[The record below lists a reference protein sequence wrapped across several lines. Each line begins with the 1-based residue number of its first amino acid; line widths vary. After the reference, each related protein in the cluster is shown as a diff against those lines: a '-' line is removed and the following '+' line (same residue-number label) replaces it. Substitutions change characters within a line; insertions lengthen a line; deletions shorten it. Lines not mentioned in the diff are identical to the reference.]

1 MCREGRAASVQLVD
15 MGGSSSTAH
24 DAHRK
29 RLMAVEV
36 AYHALLLLLPA
47 VSMRVSGFLFH
58 VAAVILGSLFRQVRT
73 CPVTLGGIR
82 AHRASGLTS
91 SAHPLAAR
99 SQRLRIACVV
109 ALGLGSMVLG
119 AATVVA
125 QNPSLPE
132 SPERPN
138 AGQNAPMAAADSF
151 QLAQQQ
157 MNRGNYESA
166 IALLE
171 QLANDH
177 PNRTTFQYELINAY
191 EETKAYDE
199 ALAVLDRISNDNSVS
214 DVVDRGR
221 LQHLAGR
228 EEQARQTWEA
238 AIALYPERAS
248 TYRSIYHTLSNLRQ
262 FNLAIQIVEEGRETL
277 NDPAAFRT
285 ELARLYSLDG
295 QHDAA
300 LREYVALLEDDG
312 RRVRFVKS
320 RLQPF
325 LDQSGDLGGAA
336 QVLEDAVAEHPENE
350 AYLDLLAWLYAEQDD
365 YDAALDAYTRL
376 DSLRGDEG
384 ETVLNL
390 ARQAADANDF
400 DAARRALRTTRTQF
414 ADTRAAQ
421 LAVKI
426 EGDMAYRQWT
436 QAEPFTDEAAQAAD
450 SAWKTYQSA
459 IDSAS
464 TNSSDMPDAYATVW
478 MRLAELAL
486 EVRND
491 PSAARTA
498 HAALR
503 QFQSH
508 EAERTLLAA
517 RIALRTN
524 DLSAARAHL
533 DSLAGSNT
541 TRPPHQSAQHLLALL
556 DVHDGHPE
564 QAQERL
570 SPLLSSLSHDAANDA
585 VALQTAL
592 RHFGGPDSTTA
603 ALQHY
608 AQGLIRER
616 QHRWAAA
623 DSVYGTIATDMP
635 QHPLAERARYRQARV
650 AAHLDSPAA
659 SAEALRTF
667 ATQFPHHPWA
677 DRALFHAARLLDYA
691 ENQPGEARSVYMR
704 LLDEHPNSVFA
715 SEVRVRVR
723 SLPNS

>member
-1 MCREGRAASVQLVD
+1 
-15 MGGSSSTAH
+15 
-24 DAHRK
+24 
-29 RLMAVEV
+29 
-36 AYHALLLLLPA
+36 
-47 VSMRVSGFLFH
+47 MRVFGFSFH
-58 VAAVILGSLFRQVRT
+58 VAATILGWLFRQVRT
-73 CPVTLGGIR
+73 CTVAFRGMR
-82 AHRASGLTS
+82 AHRASGS
-91 SAHPLAAR
+91 VSPAPPLAPPTQSAK
-99 SQRLRIACVV
+99 IAYVM
-109 ALGLGSMVLG
+109 ALGFGSIVLCST
-119 AATVVA
+119 TVVA

-132 SPERPN
+132 PPGRPN
-138 AGQNAPMAAADSF
+138 AEQTAPTTAADSF
-151 QLAQQQ
+151 RLAQQQ
-157 MNRGNYESA
+157 MSRGNYEPA

-171 QLANDH
+171 QLTSDH
-177 PNRTTFQYELINAY
+177 PNRTTFHYELIDAY

-214 DVVDRGR
+214 DMVEKGR

-228 EEQARQTWEA
+228 EDQARQTWEE

-277 NDPAAFRT
+277 NDPSAFRT

-300 LREYVALLEDDG
+300 LREYVALLEEDG

-350 AYLDLLAWLYAEQDD
+350 VYLDLLAWLYAEQDD

-426 EGDMAYRQWT
+426 AGDMAYRQWT
-436 QAEPFTDEAAQAAD
+436 QAEPFTDEAAEAAD

-464 TNSSDMPDAYATVW
+464 TNSSDAPEAYATVW

-491 PSAARTA
+491 PDAARTA
-498 HAALR
+498 HAALG
-503 QFQSH
+503 QFQGY

-524 DLSAARAHL
+524 NLNAARAHL
-533 DSLAGSNT
+533 DSLAESNT
-541 TRPPHQSAQHLLALL
+541 NEPPHRSARHLLALL
-556 DVHDGHPE
+556 DVHDGQPE

-570 SPLLSSLSHDAANDA
+570 STLLSTLSHDTANDA
-585 VALQTAL
+585 VALQAAL
-592 RHFGGPDSTTA
+592 RHFDGPDSTTA

-616 QHRWAAA
+616 QHRWAEA
-623 DSVYGTIATDMP
+623 DSAYATIATDMP
-635 QHPLAERARYRQARV
+635 QHSLAERARYRRARV
-650 AAHLDSPAA
+650 TAHLNGPAA

-667 ATQFPHHPWA
+667 ATQFPRHPWA

-715 SEVRVRVR
+715 SEVRARVR
-723 SLPNS
+723 SLPTS